1 MNILQLEY
9 ANYLHSEIKE
19 LDKFLN
25 DLEKYGLDGE
35 VETELHVISREILS
49 DGVSTQTNFDRIIML
64 DNETLYEIINNLKK
78 KRDNYKKELED
89 L

>member
-9 ANYLHSEIKE
+9 ANYLHGEIKK

-25 DLEKYGLDGE
+25 DLEKHGLDGE
-35 VETELHVISREILS
+35 VKTKLHVISREVLS
-49 DGVSTQTNFDRIIML
+49 DGVSTQTIFNQIIML
-64 DNETLYEIINNLKK
+64 DNETLYEIVNILKK

>member
-9 ANYLHSEIKE
+9 ANYLHGEIKK

-35 VETELHVISREILS
+35 VETELHVISREVLS

-64 DNETLYEIINNLKK
+64 DNDVLDEIVNILKK